1 MPWGIFFANQDDDNE
16 EGFKDPDSNISYTS
30 ESVQD
35 TLNQA
40 AWFEEYG
47 SGSDIRTAD
56 GRSPSECSNDARC
69 CIFTTSGSWQ
79 LLVIQQTPLIAAPT
93 TEFNPPAENDG
104 SVMLTLPDR
113 TFAA

>member
-1 MPWGIFFANQDDDNE
+1 MPWGIFFANQDDENE
-16 EGFKDPDSNISYTS
+16 KGFKDPDSNISYTS

-56 GRSPSECSNDARC
+56 GRLPSECSDDAR
-69 CIFTTSGSWQ
+69 FNTTILNVDDEGNYYPERHSPGK
-79 LLVIQQTPLIAAPT
+79 
-93 TEFNPPAENDG
+93 
-104 SVMLTLPDR
+104 
-113 TFAA
+113 